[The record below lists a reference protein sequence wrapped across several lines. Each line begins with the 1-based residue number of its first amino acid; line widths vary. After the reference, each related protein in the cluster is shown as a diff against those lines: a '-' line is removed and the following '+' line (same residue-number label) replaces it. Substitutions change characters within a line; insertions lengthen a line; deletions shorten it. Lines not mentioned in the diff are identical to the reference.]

1 MLHESAGLGSFH
13 PGGPRTLSWSHPRP
27 RPASSREVRGP
38 RQGCGGPGPARGRAR
53 QHPADIWSTLP
64 RARDSQVPRDE
75 GLLASRDPPR
85 ERGPAP
91 SSGEPGCVCVF
102 RGAGRGL
109 SRCRSLPAARP
120 GPPVHPHQRPFSRPK
135 GSVSGRWRR
144 GTRRLQGLGGTAIH
158 SRSDPGK
165 LPLHPGLSF
174 PKRGVRIGSY
184 SWTFRPP
191 KVSSGISTVGERS
204 AGRRPRWVSEE
215 LIQGERCSG
224 GREGAGEHPR
234 RSLERGRGP
243 GSSRPC
249 AGGSEGRPPGPER
262 ASNAPRGEARKAQ
275 PRGQVPS
282 NPPGSPLPRPQLG
295 SSCLLLKPCHAP
307 TSSARSTFCSTWNF
321 VPNGKCFIS
330 ICEAPIQMTLPQLG
344 KYLLVR
350 DSAQRL
356 EDE

>member
-1 MLHESAGLGSFH
+1 MSIITRGSAGTPRAPTSASLQQTQRLGQ
-13 PGGPRTLSWSHPRP
+13 
-27 RPASSREVRGP
+27 REV
-38 RQGCGGPGPARGRAR
+38 A
-53 QHPADIWSTLP
+53 
-64 RARDSQVPRDE
+64 E
-75 GLLASRDPPR
+75 GDQT
-85 ERGPAP
+85 AP
-91 SSGEPGCVCVF
+91 
-102 RGAGRGL
+102 
-109 SRCRSLPAARP
+109 
-120 GPPVHPHQRPFSRPK
+120 
-135 GSVSGRWRR
+135 
-144 GTRRLQGLGGTAIH
+144 GLGGAAIH

-191 KVSSGISTVGERS
+191 QVSSGISTVGERS
-204 AGRRPRWVSEE
+204 AGRRPWWVSEE